1 MAKTVRSRR
10 VSIAAGAL
18 SLALVAPFV
27 SPVSITPVAAA
38 VDASAFDTTYTTTNF
53 WDVDE
58 AVVEGLVLEPGD
70 KVEATALLLAQNK
83 WRFRTSGCN
92 LILVRPEAAISFRK
106 GNQNIAVKVTK
117 ADGSSFDTTLKVN
130 VVDKKADGNTF
141 TEPADAC
148 PTPEAPTSEAPTS
161 EEPTPEAPTSEEPA
175 PTTTA
180 PAEEPTSEPAP
191 TTATPPA
198 EESSTS
204 NAPKTTANAFNGRF
218 NTANFWNKKE
228 AVVEGLKLQP
238 GDTVAPTTNTIF
250 NWNFRNDNGTLTV
263 IRPQS
268 ATAFGTGNKDIAVK
282 VTPAEGE
289 AFTTTLRLNVI
300 DERPVG
306 DWEKELE
313 KTYPVDFEKSTSAK
327 TLEALKLPKGV
338 TLSKGGVSLPTGWS
352 ITTDA
357 EGVRIT
363 PPTTFTEGDIELP
376 VSVEQVHDDGTKDT
390 FKATL
395 KIAAKNPSKTPAEV
409 AGTAA
414 DILGPLLGSIIGGA
428 TGGTGLG
435 SLIGNL
441 IGGGKGE
448 GGSGGGLGGV
458 IGNALGG
465 LLGGGK
471 DGKSPLE
478 GIVKVEV
485 QPSGIIVTGN
495 ANPTVEIRDNGSNN
509 GSNNSVVVTD
519 NANPRDNGSNNSVVV
534 TGNANPTVD
543 IRDNG
548 SNNSVVVTGN
558 ANPTVDIRD
567 NGNNNG
573 NPSVVVTGNANPVIT
588 GNMNDNGSNN
598 GSNNSVVVTGNANPV
613 VTNNANNNAN
623 PVITNNANNNGSNNS
638 AIVTGNANPVVTGN
652 ANNNGSG
659 NSVVV
664 TDNANP
670 RDNLNN
676 NGSNNSV
683 VATNNANPT
692 VVITGNAND
701 NGSNNSVVVTNNANP
716 DIRDNANGGLFGSS
730 GGSSKKG
737 GNGDQQGGDKLV
749 GAKVNATGGSSDP
762 RCIASLVG
770 LGVPLVLML
779 PLALANQAG
788 LPGLGQANGQAG
800 DIFTAAARNAG
811 LDPAQA
817 MAIGGGIVGLV
828 SALLI
833 ATAVRTCVPDVQSV
847 DINVNGSSRK
857 DKEEAP
863 TTVAP
868 VVETQ

>member
-70 KVEATALLLAQNK
+70 KVEATALLLARNK

-92 LILVRPEAAISFRK
+92 LILIRPEAAISFGK

-130 VVDKKADGNTF
+130 VVDKKAEGNTF

-148 PTPEAPTSEAPTS
+148 PTPEEPTSEAPTS

-204 NAPKTTANAFNGRF
+204 NAPKTTASAFNGRF

-352 ITTDA
+352 VTTDA
-357 EGVRIT
+357 DGVRIT

-448 GGSGGGLGGV
+448 GSEGGSGGNGSGAGGLL
-458 IGNALGG
+458 GNLLGG

-509 GSNNSVVVTD
+509 GSGNSVVVT
-519 NANPRDNGSNNSVVV
+519 N
-534 TGNANPTVD
+534 NANPTVD

-548 SNNSVVVTGN
+548 SNNSVVVTDN
-558 ANPTVDIRD
+558 ANPRD
-567 NGNNNG
+567 NFNNNG
-573 NPSVVVTGNANPVIT
+573 NPSVVITDNLNPVIT
-588 GNMNDNGSNN
+588 GNMNDNGSN
-598 GSNNSVVVTGNANPV
+598 
-613 VTNNANNNAN
+613 
-623 PVITNNANNNGSNNS
+623 
-638 AIVTGNANPVVTGN
+638 
-652 ANNNGSG
+652 
-659 NSVVV
+659 
-664 TDNANP
+664 
-670 RDNLNN
+670 
-676 NGSNNSV
+676 
-683 VATNNANPT
+683 
-692 VVITGNAND
+692 